1 VNFITKNKIAEKLA
15 HFTYSL
21 LIAYASDAS
30 GICYDKGM
38 VNMQAW
44 GKRLLTV
51 IGTLKPW
58 QVAALIS
65 VIAAACFW
73 TGLSGGF
80 QGDDSFQI
88 VNNPPVHSLNVGQLF
103 SSGTFWDGQSLGGAF
118 YRPMM
123 STTFGLI
130 YVIFGANPVA
140 YHVVQLL
147 LYTACAF
154 VLYLFLKTLLRPSV
168 ALSASLLFLVHP
180 VNTQVVYSIPCMQ
193 EPLFFLT
200 GILALYVLARSRGVK
215 GLIWAAVLLLLSLL
229 SKETGIVFVGLA
241 LIYVG
246 MYQRARVISFVKVLI
261 APLILYGLLRWH
273 AVGAAHAT
281 LQVAPIDQLS
291 FGERLLT
298 IPSLLLFYLTKIVWP
313 VDLATSYYW
322 TERTVT
328 WNGVVAPLAIVL
340 AVTAGAA
347 AIGWWLWRRA
357 PRRLALLYVFF
368 ATWVVLGLAPY
379 LQLIPLDMSAC
390 ETWLFAMLAGV
401 VGMAGVVA
409 QAVWPHRLPRWIGL
423 VAVALLI
430 VAFGV
435 RTNLRGWDYQ
445 SQYTLST
452 RDIAVTPDNYLAAN
466 NLAKALI
473 GRDELTLAQH
483 YAEQSIAAFPAVSN
497 YTNLGV
503 IQQKQGDF
511 AGAKASYE
519 TGLHYAPLAVTYE
532 NLAVVYMTIEDQ
544 QTTLTYLHQALA
556 VYPRS
561 AKLLTYLAM
570 QTAAAGNAA
579 EAKTALAAAMQYGQV
594 PPALVRAIMT
604 GTPLDIPLT
613 GSQKVI
619 HLPGASK

>member
-1 VNFITKNKIAEKLA
+1 MLRTR
-15 HFTYSL
+15 
-21 LIAYASDAS
+21 
-30 GICYDKGM
+30 
-38 VNMQAW
+38 AW
-44 GKRLLTV
+44 GRWCIEKV
-51 IGTLKPW
+51 KTLRAW
-58 QVAALIS
+58 QVAALLL
-65 VIAAACFW
+65 VLAFVCFW
-73 TGLSGGF
+73 PGLSGGF

-88 VNNPPVHSLNVGQLF
+88 VNNPPVHSLNIGQLF
-103 SSGTFWDGQSLGGAF
+103 GSGTFWDGQSLGGAF

-123 STTFGLI
+123 STTFGII
-130 YVIFGANPVA
+130 YVLFGATPVA

-154 VLYLFLKTLLRPSV
+154 VLYLFLKTLLRPGIALGASV
-168 ALSASLLFLVHP
+168 LFLVHP

-193 EPLFFLT
+193 EPLFFLA
-200 GILALYVLARSRGVK
+200 GITALYVLARSQGVG

-229 SKETGIVFVGLA
+229 SKETGVVFVALA

-246 MYQRARVISFVKVLI
+246 MYRRDHMIHFVKILI
-261 APLILYGLLRWH
+261 APLALYGLLRWH
-273 AVGAAHAT
+273 AVGAAHAM

-298 IPSLLLFYLTKIVWP
+298 IPSLLLFYLTKLVWP
-313 VDLATSYYW
+313 VNLATSYYW

-328 WNGVVAPLAIVL
+328 WHGVIAPLCIVL
-340 AVTAGAA
+340 ALTTVAVAA
-347 AIGWWLWRRA
+347 GWWLWQHA
-357 PRRLALLYVFF
+357 SRRLAVVYIFF
-368 ATWVVLGLAPY
+368 AGWVVLGLGPY
-379 LQLIPLDMSAC
+379 MQLIPLDMSAC
-390 ETWLFAMLAGV
+390 ETWLFVALAGV
-401 VGMAGVVA
+401 LGMAGVVV
-409 QAVWPHRLPRWIGL
+409 QAVWPRRLVRWVGL
-423 VAVALLI
+423 GVLLLLI
-430 VAFGV
+430 VMFGI

-445 SQYTLST
+445 SQYTLSM
-452 RDIAVTPDNYLAAN
+452 RDVTVTPDNYLATN

-473 GRDELTLAQH
+473 GRDELALAQH

-511 AGAKASYE
+511 VGAKASYE

-532 NLAVVYMTIEDQ
+532 NLAVVYMTIEDE
-544 QTTLTYLHQALA
+544 QTSLTYLHQALA

-579 EAKTALAAAMQYGQV
+579 EAKTALMSAMQYGQL

-604 GTPLDIPLT
+604 ETPLDIPLS

-619 HLPGASK
+619 HLPGAAR